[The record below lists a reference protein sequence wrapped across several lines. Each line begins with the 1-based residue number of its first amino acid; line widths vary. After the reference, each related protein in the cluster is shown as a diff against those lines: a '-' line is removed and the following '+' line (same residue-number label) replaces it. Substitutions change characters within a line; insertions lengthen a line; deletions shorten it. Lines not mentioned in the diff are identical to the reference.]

1 MMSLSKVSVV
11 KVASVKQRA
20 RPEDGQCAKVD
31 VVDMAFEDWGNP
43 CRDRGHLYRS
53 SQVVSM
59 QRAINVLVSVFD
71 TENK

>member
-31 VVDMAFEDWGNP
+31 VVDVEQQGMES
-43 CRDRGHLYRS
+43 RDERASTGDHVAVS
-53 SQVVSM
+53 SS
-59 QRAINVLVSVFD
+59 
-71 TENK
+71 